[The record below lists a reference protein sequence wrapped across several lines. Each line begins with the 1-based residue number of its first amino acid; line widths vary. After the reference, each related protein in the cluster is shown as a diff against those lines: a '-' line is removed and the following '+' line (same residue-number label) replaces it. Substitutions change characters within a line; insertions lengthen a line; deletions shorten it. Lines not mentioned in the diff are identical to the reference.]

1 VVAGVIIRLNVTA
14 VSGETSMSSEAVPD
28 MPYVDRPEV
37 QEVYADQV
45 RLIHFDGYSVRLEFA
60 VVRPRAAGPDRATA
74 SVYPTARIV
83 LPPHGA
89 IGLKEQLDQLVAK
102 LEEQGV
108 RRRIAPSTTSRQ

>member
-1 VVAGVIIRLNVTA
+1 MRADAGGAPQEPTMTNEPT
-14 VSGETSMSSEAVPD
+14 GE

-60 VVRPRAAGPDRATA
+60 VVRPRIAGPDRAEATI
-74 SVYPTARIV
+74 YPTARLA
-83 LPPHGA
+83 LPPHAA
-89 IGLKEQLDQLVAK
+89 INLKEQLDQLVAR

-108 RRRIAPSTTSRQ
+108 LRRIAPSTTSRQ

>member
-1 VVAGVIIRLNVTA
+1 MTNEPM
-14 VSGETSMSSEAVPD
+14 GE

-60 VVRPRAAGPDRATA
+60 VVRPRIAGPDRAEA
-74 SVYPTARIV
+74 SVYPAAR
-83 LPPHGA
+83 LAMPPHAA
-89 IGLKEQLDQLVAK
+89 INLKEQLDQLVAR

-108 RRRIAPSTTSRQ
+108 LRRVAPSTTSRQ